1 MNEKKDINGV
11 YNRYRQVP
19 VYLIGL
25 FCLMTVLMYLV
36 GVGAGILA
44 TIFTLTY
51 GTIVVFVYLRMN
63 LLERDRY
70 VEFAMEHGK
79 MQKELIKEFPVP
91 YALLDESGKVVWVND
106 EFSAITESSKRRLM
120 KLNIVQVFEEV
131 NEENLPYEEDVTEG
145 EIAFNGKEY
154 RYEIKRVQ
162 VNKYD
167 PAREEQESTE
177 VSAHSSAHSD
187 AHTEDNSGIGSNSGS
202 DAESGIQSDNMDDK
216 AGGNQENNDSHTGA
230 LVSHGKKHGKTD
242 TFLAFYMFDV
252 TTVNKLTQENH
263 DQKLVAGLIYIDN
276 YDEIFESL
284 EEVRHS
290 LLVALVDRKI
300 NKYMANVDAIVKSL
314 EKDKYMFVM
323 PQKYLDQ
330 LKENK
335 FALLD
340 EVKAI
345 NIGNDLPLTLSI
357 SLGTDYKSFIEN
369 FEAARSAMELALG
382 RGGDQA
388 VIKSADRITYFG
400 GKSQGTEKSTRVKAR
415 VKTLA
420 FKELLETK
428 EQVIIMAHKNPD
440 MDAFGSGIGIYKMVS
455 ALGKKAHIVV
465 NEVSSAISPI
475 YGNFASSNVYPEDM
489 IINNDQALGLV
500 DDDTVVVVTD
510 VNNPTLTECEEL
522 LSYAKSIVVFD
533 HHRQTKDVI
542 ANATL
547 SYIEPFA
554 SSACEMIAEMLQ
566 YMDEKIK
573 LRPTEADAMYAGILI
588 DTDNFLSK
596 TGVRT
601 FEAAAFLKR
610 SGADVMRVRKMF
622 RTDIETYRQKA
633 EGVSHAEMV
642 LGAFAIS
649 IITPSETGTESPLV
663 LTAKIANEMLNIA
676 GVRASFV
683 IAQVGDDVKI
693 SARAIDDVNVQII
706 MERMG
711 GGGHANIAAAQFANA
726 NAEDIKEKLV
736 ELLNEMY
743 TEGDI

>member
-1 MNEKKDINGV
+1 MNEKRDRDV
-11 YNRYRQVP
+11 EVMYNRYRQTSL
-19 VYLIGL
+19 YLIAM

-36 GVGAGILA
+36 NIPAGVIA
-44 TIFTLTY
+44 TFFTAIY
-51 GTIVVFVYLRMN
+51 GTVSVIVFLRMN
-63 LLERDRY
+63 SLSRDRY

-91 YALLDESGKVVWVND
+91 YALLDEDGKVVWVND
-106 EFSAITESSKRRLM
+106 EFSGITETSKRKLM
-120 KLNIVQVFEEV
+120 KLNITQVFEEV
-131 NEENLPYEEDVTEG
+131 TDESLPYQEDVTEG
-145 EIAFNGKEY
+145 EIAFNGHQY
-154 RYEIKRVQ
+154 RYEIRRVQ
-162 VNKYD
+162 VNKVEPVSD
-167 PAREEQESTE
+167 EADGTELSEQAADIST
-177 VSAHSSAHSD
+177 ADDRGKDAPHS
-187 AHTEDNSGIGSNSGS
+187 
-202 DAESGIQSDNMDDK
+202 
-216 AGGNQENNDSHTGA
+216 
-230 LVSHGKKHGKTD
+230 GKHHGKTD
-242 TFLAFYMFDV
+242 TFLAFYMFDI
-252 TTVNKLTQENH
+252 TVINQLTQENH

-357 SLGTDYKSFIEN
+357 SMGTDYKSFIEN

-428 EQVIIMAHKNPD
+428 EKVIIMAHKNPD
-440 MDAFGSGIGIYKMVS
+440 MDAFGSGIGIYKMVT
-455 ALGKKAHIVV
+455 ALGKTAHIVV

-475 YGNFASSNVYPEDM
+475 YGNFTSSNVYPSDM
-489 IINNDQALGLV
+489 IIDNDQALGIV
-500 DDDTVVVVTD
+500 DDNTVVVVTD

-522 LSYAKSIVVFD
+522 LAYAKSIVVFD

-542 ANATL
+542 GNATL

-588 DTDNFLSK
+588 DTDNFLTK

-633 EGVSHAEMV
+633 QGVSHAEMV
-642 LGAFAIS
+642 LDAFAIS
-649 IITPSETGTESPLV
+649 IITPEEGPESPVV

-683 IAQVGDDVKI
+683 IAQMGDDVKI

-711 GGGHANIAAAQFANA
+711 GGGHANIAAAQFENA
-726 NAEDIKEKLV
+726 KAEDIKEELV
-736 ELLNEMY
+736 ALLNEMY
-743 TEGDI
+743 KEGDI

>member
-1 MNEKKDINGV
+1 
-11 YNRYRQVP
+11 
-19 VYLIGL
+19 
-25 FCLMTVLMYLV
+25 
-36 GVGAGILA
+36 
-44 TIFTLTY
+44 
-51 GTIVVFVYLRMN
+51 
-63 LLERDRY
+63 
-70 VEFAMEHGK
+70 
-79 MQKELIKEFPVP
+79 MQKELLKTFPVP
-91 YALLDESGKVVWVND
+91 YALLGEDGRIAWVND
-106 EFSAITESSKRRLM
+106 EFSAVLDTSKRRLM
-120 KLNIVQVFEEV
+120 KLNIEQVFEEV
-131 NEENLPYEEDVTEG
+131 DCVDFPEDAETVNG
-145 EIAFNGKEY
+145 ELEFNGREY
-154 RYEIKRVQ
+154 RYEIKRAE
-162 VNKYD
+162 VNMPD
-167 PAREEQESTE
+167 REQETE
-177 VSAHSSAHSD
+177 EEEEKV
-187 AHTEDNSGIGSNSGS
+187 
-202 DAESGIQSDNMDDK
+202 K
-216 AGGNQENNDSHTGA
+216 RDS
-230 LVSHGKKHGKTD
+230 
-242 TFLAFYMFDV
+242 FLSFYMFD
-252 TTVNKLTQENH
+252 TTELNRLTKENH

-300 NKYMANVDAIVKSL
+300 NKYMANVDAIVKNL

-323 PQKYLDQ
+323 PQKYLEQ

-388 VIKSADRITYFG
+388 VIKAADKITYFG

-428 EQVIIMAHKNPD
+428 ERVIIMAHKNPD
-440 MDAFGSGIGIYKMVS
+440 MDAFGSGIGIYRMVS
-455 ALGKKAHIVV
+455 SLGKQAHIVV

-475 YGNFASSNVYPEDM
+475 YDNFITGNVYPEDM
-489 IINNDQALGLV
+489 IIENNQAKALV

-510 VNNPTLTECEEL
+510 VNNPALTECEEL
-522 LSYAKSIVVFD
+522 LDRAKSIVVFD
-533 HHRQTKDVI
+533 HHRQTKDII

-573 LRPTEADAMYAGILI
+573 LRPTEADAMYAGIMI
-588 DTDNFLSK
+588 DTDNFLTK

-601 FEAAAFLKR
+601 FEAAAYLKK

-633 EGVSHAEMV
+633 EGVRNAEMV
-642 LGAFAIS
+642 LDTFAIS
-649 IITPSETGTESPLV
+649 VINPDEGPESPVV

-683 IAQVGDDVKI
+683 VAQMGKDVRI

-706 MERMG
+706 MEKMG
-711 GGGHANIAAAQFANA
+711 GGGHANIAAAQFENA
-726 NAEDIKEKLV
+726 NAQDIKEQLV
-736 ELLNEMY
+736 RLLMEMY
-743 TEGDI
+743 TEGDL

>member
-1 MNEKKDINGV
+1 
-11 YNRYRQVP
+11 
-19 VYLIGL
+19 
-25 FCLMTVLMYLV
+25 MTVCMFFV
-36 GVGAGILA
+36 GVVPGLVSLFFSAVYGAIS
-44 TIFTLTY
+44 
-51 GTIVVFVYLRMN
+51 IVVYMKMN
-63 LLERDRY
+63 ALSRDRF
-70 VEFAMEHGK
+70 VEFAVEHGK
-79 MQKELIKEFPVP
+79 MQKELLKTFPVP
-91 YALLDESGKVVWVND
+91 YALLGEDGRIAWVND
-106 EFSAITESSKRRLM
+106 EFSAVLDTSKRRLM
-120 KLNIVQVFEEV
+120 KLNIEQVFEEV
-131 NEENLPYEEDVTEG
+131 DCVDFPEAAETVNG
-145 EIAFNGKEY
+145 ELEFNGREY
-154 RYEIKRVQ
+154 RYEIKRAE
-162 VNKYD
+162 VNMPD
-167 PAREEQESTE
+167 REQETE
-177 VSAHSSAHSD
+177 EEEEKV
-187 AHTEDNSGIGSNSGS
+187 
-202 DAESGIQSDNMDDK
+202 K
-216 AGGNQENNDSHTGA
+216 RDS
-230 LVSHGKKHGKTD
+230 
-242 TFLAFYMFDV
+242 FLSFYMFD
-252 TTVNKLTQENH
+252 TTEINRLTKENH

-300 NKYMANVDAIVKSL
+300 NKYMANVDAIVKNL

-323 PQKYLDQ
+323 PQKYLEQ

-388 VIKSADRITYFG
+388 VIKAADKITYFG

-428 EQVIIMAHKNPD
+428 ERVIIMAHKNPD
-440 MDAFGSGIGIYKMVS
+440 MDAFGSGIGIYRMVS
-455 ALGKKAHIVV
+455 SLGKQAHIVV

-475 YGNFASSNVYPEDM
+475 YDNFITGNVYPEDM
-489 IINNDQALGLV
+489 IIENNQAKALV

-510 VNNPTLTECEEL
+510 VNNPALTECEEL
-522 LSYAKSIVVFD
+522 LDRAKSIVVFD
-533 HHRQTKDVI
+533 HHRQTKDII

-573 LRPTEADAMYAGILI
+573 LRPTEADAMYAGIMI
-588 DTDNFLSK
+588 DTDNFLTK

-601 FEAAAFLKR
+601 FEAAAYLKK

-633 EGVSHAEMV
+633 EGVRNAEMV
-642 LGAFAIS
+642 LDTFAIS
-649 IITPSETGTESPLV
+649 VINPDEGPESPVV

-683 IAQVGDDVKI
+683 VAQMGKDVRI

-706 MERMG
+706 MEKMG
-711 GGGHANIAAAQFANA
+711 GGGHANIAAAQFENA
-726 NAEDIKEKLV
+726 NAQDIKEQLV
-736 ELLNEMY
+736 RLLMEMY
-743 TEGDI
+743 TEGDL

>member
-1 MNEKKDINGV
+1 MKGKRDVEGMYSI
-11 YNRYRQVP
+11 YRQVP
-19 VYLIGL
+19 LFLIGL
-25 FCLMTVLMYLV
+25 FCLMTVLMFFVNVAAGLLAAAFTVVY
-36 GVGAGILA
+36 GVAA
-44 TIFTLTY
+44 
-51 GTIVVFVYLRMN
+51 VFSYLRMN
-63 LLERDRY
+63 SLSRDKY
-70 VEFAMEHGK
+70 VEFAMEHGR

-91 YALLDESGKVVWVND
+91 YALLGEDGKIVWVND
-106 EFSAITESSKRRLM
+106 EFSAITETSKRKLM

-131 NEENLPYEEDVTEG
+131 TDESLPYEDETLTEG
-145 EIAFNGKEY
+145 EIAFNGREY
-154 RYEIKRVQ
+154 RYEIKRAEVGRVETAEDMQ
-162 VNKYD
+162 QAETQKETAKD
-167 PAREEQESTE
+167 GAKTGEEAE
-177 VSAHSSAHSD
+177 
-187 AHTEDNSGIGSNSGS
+187 NGS
-202 DAESGIQSDNMDDK
+202 EQK
-216 AGGNQENNDSHTGA
+216 TGDEPHGRGHA
-230 LVSHGKKHGKTD
+230 GKKKTD
-242 TFLAFYMFDV
+242 SFLAFYMFD
-252 TTVNKLTQENH
+252 TTEINRLTKENY

-276 YDEIFESL
+276 YDEILESL

-290 LLVALVDRKI
+290 LLIALVDRKI

-323 PQKYLDQ
+323 PKKYLEQ
-330 LKENK
+330 LRENK

-340 EVKAI
+340 EVKSI

-357 SLGTDYKSFIEN
+357 SLGTDYDSFIEN

-428 EQVIIMAHKNPD
+428 ERAIIMAHKDPD
-440 MDAFGSGIGIYKMVS
+440 MDAFGSGIGIYKMVA
-455 ALGKKAHIVV
+455 ALGKEAHIVV

-475 YGNFASSNVYPEDM
+475 FGSFTTSNVYPDDM
-489 IINNDQALGLV
+489 IINSEQALSMV

-510 VNNPTLTECEEL
+510 VNNPVLTECEEL

-533 HHRQTKDVI
+533 HHRQTKNVI

-573 LRPTEADAMYAGILI
+573 LKPTEADAMYAGILI
-588 DTDNFLSK
+588 DTDNFLTK

-633 EGVSHAEMV
+633 EGVSHAEIV
-642 LGAFAIS
+642 LDAFAVS
-649 IITPSETGTESPLV
+649 IIEPKEGPESPIV

-683 IAQVGDDVKI
+683 VAQMGNDVKI
-693 SARAIDDVNVQII
+693 SARAIDDVNVQIV
-706 MERMG
+706 MEKMG
-711 GGGHANIAAAQFANA
+711 GGGHANIAAAQFENA
-726 NAEDIKEKLV
+726 RAEDIKKELV
-736 ELLNEMY
+736 DLLSEMY
-743 TEGDI
+743 KEGDL

>member
-1 MNEKKDINGV
+1 MNEIRDVEGL

-19 VYLIGL
+19 LYLIGM
-25 FCLMTVLMYLV
+25 FCLMTVFMYFV
-36 GVGAGILA
+36 GIVAGVIA
-44 TIFTLTY
+44 TIFTAIY
-51 GTIVVFVYLRMN
+51 GIINIVVFLRMN
-63 LLERDRY
+63 SLSRDRY

-91 YALLDESGKVVWVND
+91 YALLDEDGKLVWVND
-106 EFSAITESSKRRLM
+106 EFSSITDTSKRKLM

-131 NEENLPYEEDVTEG
+131 TEESLPYEENVTEG
-145 EIAFNGKEY
+145 EISFCGRKY
-154 RYEIKRVQ
+154 RYEIRRVQ
-162 VNKYD
+162 VNKFEPVID
-167 PAREEQESTE
+167 DVDGQNPVGEP
-177 VSAHSSAHSD
+177 V
-187 AHTEDNSGIGSNSGS
+187 
-202 DAESGIQSDNMDDK
+202 DDK
-216 AGGNQENNDSHTGA
+216 PADDGDGVKRRGSSH
-230 LVSHGKKHGKTD
+230 HKTD

-252 TTVNKLTQENH
+252 TVVNRLTQENH

-428 EQVIIMAHKNPD
+428 ERVIIMAHRNPD

-455 ALGKKAHIVV
+455 ALGKEAHIVV

-475 YGNFASSNVYPEDM
+475 YGNFTSSNVYPGDM
-489 IINNDQALGLV
+489 IINSDQALGLI

-522 LSYAKSIVVFD
+522 LAYAKSIVVFD

-588 DTDNFLSK
+588 DTDNFLTK

-622 RTDIETYRQKA
+622 RTDIATYRQKA

-642 LGAFAIS
+642 LDAFAIS
-649 IITPSETGTESPLV
+649 IITPEDGPESPVV

-683 IAQVGDDVKI
+683 IAQMGNDVRI

-711 GGGHANIAAAQFANA
+711 GGGHANIAAAQFENA
-726 NAEDIKEKLV
+726 SAEDIKEELI

-743 TEGDI
+743 KEGDI

>member
-1 MNEKKDINGV
+1 MSEKRDINGV

-25 FCLMTVLMYLV
+25 FCLMTVLMYFV
-36 GVGAGILA
+36 GIGAGVIA

-51 GTIVVFVYLRMN
+51 GTIVVFVFLRMN

-106 EFSAITESSKRRLM
+106 KFSAITESSKRKLM

-145 EIAFNGKEY
+145 EIAFNGREY

-162 VNKYD
+162 VNKYE
-167 PAREEQESTE
+167 PISEEHDEQMAGDGDDVNAQGASEHMDEKET
-177 VSAHSSAHSD
+177 AH
-187 AHTEDNSGIGSNSGS
+187 
-202 DAESGIQSDNMDDK
+202 
-216 AGGNQENNDSHTGA
+216 AGNE
-230 LVSHGKKHGKTD
+230 KKHGKTD

-252 TTVNKLTQENH
+252 TMVNQLAQENH

-284 EEVRHS
+284 EEARHS

-388 VIKSADRITYFG
+388 VVKSADRITYFG

-440 MDAFGSGIGIYKMVS
+440 MDAFGSGIGIYKMV
-455 ALGKKAHIVV
+455 AAMGKKAHIVV

-475 YGNFASSNVYPEDM
+475 YGSFASSNVYPEDM
-489 IINNDQALGLV
+489 IINNDQALSIV

-510 VNNPTLTECEEL
+510 VNNPALTECEEL
-522 LSYAKSIVVFD
+522 LAYAKSIVVFD
-533 HHRQTKDVI
+533 HHRQTKNVI

-622 RTDIETYRQKA
+622 RTDIESYRQKA

-642 LGAFAIS
+642 LDAFAIS
-649 IITPSETGTESPLV
+649 IITPEKGPESPLV

-711 GGGHANIAAAQFANA
+711 GGGHANIAAAQFENA
-726 NAEDIKEKLV
+726 KAEDIKVKLV
-736 ELLNEMY
+736 DLLNEMY
-743 TEGDI
+743 KEGDI

>member
-1 MNEKKDINGV
+1 MNEKRRLDNTYERYLEIPLFMIALFVIMTVALFFVNILAGIIAIVATAV
-11 YNRYRQVP
+11 YSVISILSFVRYRASTRAR
-19 VYLIGL
+19 
-25 FCLMTVLMYLV
+25 F
-36 GVGAGILA
+36 
-44 TIFTLTY
+44 
-51 GTIVVFVYLRMN
+51 
-63 LLERDRY
+63 

-79 MQKELIKEFPVP
+79 MQKELLRDFPMP
-91 YALLDESGKVVWVND
+91 YALLDKTGRLVWVND
-106 EFSAITESSKRRLM
+106 EFARITESSKRKLM
-120 KLNIVQVFEEV
+120 KLTAMQVFEDITPEMIPEDDTV
-131 NEENLPYEEDVTEG
+131 INGNIVYGDRDYKVEIKSVLVGESHIAEASGEALDNNPNEE
-145 EIAFNGKEY
+145 KETAKKKGA
-154 RYEIKRVQ
+154 E
-162 VNKYD
+162 
-167 PAREEQESTE
+167 
-177 VSAHSSAHSD
+177 
-187 AHTEDNSGIGSNSGS
+187 
-202 DAESGIQSDNMDDK
+202 ESGFIAMYLFDMTELNRLTRE
-216 AGGNQENNDSHTGA
+216 NQE
-230 LVSHGKKHGKTD
+230 
-242 TFLAFYMFDV
+242 
-252 TTVNKLTQENH
+252 
-263 DQKLVAGLIYIDN
+263 QKLVAGLIYLDN
-276 YDEIFESL
+276 YDEIFDGL

-290 LLVALVDRKI
+290 LLIALVDRKI

-323 PQKYLDQ
+323 PQKFLPQ
-330 LKENK
+330 LKESK

-357 SLGTDYKSFIEN
+357 SLGTDYNSFIGN

-388 VIKSADRITYFG
+388 VIKSADRITYYG

-428 EQVIIMAHKNPD
+428 EKVIIMAHKNPD
-440 MDAFGSGIGIYKMVS
+440 MDAFGAAIGVYRMVTS
-455 ALGKKAHIVV
+455 MEKKAHIVI

-475 YGNFASSNVYPEDM
+475 YSNFTANSIYGEDM
-489 IINNDQALGLV
+489 FINNEQALEMINADTMLV
-500 DDDTVVVVTD
+500 IVD
-510 VNNPTLTECEEL
+510 VNNPSLTECEEL
-522 LSYAKSIVVFD
+522 ISYAKSVVVFD

-573 LRPTEADAMYAGILI
+573 LRPSEADAMYAGILI
-588 DTDNFLSK
+588 DTDNFLTK

-601 FEAAAFLKR
+601 FEAAAYLRR

-622 RTDIETYRQKA
+622 RSDIDTYRQKA
-633 EGVSHAEMV
+633 DGVRNAEMV
-642 LGAFAIS
+642 LDSFAIS
-649 IITPSETGTESPLV
+649 VFEPKPGPESPIV
-663 LTAKIANEMLNIA
+663 LTAKVANEMLNIA

-683 IAQVGDDVKI
+683 IAQMGKNVKI

-711 GGGHANIAAAQFANA
+711 GGGHANIAAAECPDTTTDVVK
-726 NAEDIKEKLV
+726 AELIKVLE
-736 ELLNEMY
+736 EMY
-743 TEGDI
+743 KEGDI

>member
-1 MNEKKDINGV
+1 MNEIRDVEGL

-19 VYLIGL
+19 LYLIGM
-25 FCLMTVLMYLV
+25 FCLMTVFMYFV
-36 GVGAGILA
+36 GIVAGVIA
-44 TIFTLTY
+44 TIFTAIY
-51 GTIVVFVYLRMN
+51 GIINIVVFLRMN
-63 LLERDRY
+63 SLSRDRY

-91 YALLDESGKVVWVND
+91 YALLDEDGKLVWVND
-106 EFSAITESSKRRLM
+106 EFSSITDTSKRKLM

-131 NEENLPYEEDVTEG
+131 TEESLPYEENVTEG
-145 EIAFNGKEY
+145 EISFCGRKY
-154 RYEIKRVQ
+154 RYEIRRVQ
-162 VNKYD
+162 VNKFEPVID
-167 PAREEQESTE
+167 DVDGQNPVGEP
-177 VSAHSSAHSD
+177 V
-187 AHTEDNSGIGSNSGS
+187 
-202 DAESGIQSDNMDDK
+202 DDK
-216 AGGNQENNDSHTGA
+216 PADDGDGVKRRGSSH
-230 LVSHGKKHGKTD
+230 HKTD

-252 TTVNKLTQENH
+252 TVVNRLTQENH

-428 EQVIIMAHKNPD
+428 ERVIIMAHRNPD

-455 ALGKKAHIVV
+455 ALGKEAHIVV

-475 YGNFASSNVYPEDM
+475 YGNFTSSNVYPGDM
-489 IINNDQALGLV
+489 IINNDQALGLI

-522 LSYAKSIVVFD
+522 LAYAKSIVVFD

-588 DTDNFLSK
+588 DTDNFLTK

-622 RTDIETYRQKA
+622 RTDIATYRQKA

-642 LGAFAIS
+642 LDAFAIS
-649 IITPSETGTESPLV
+649 IITPEDGPESPVV

-683 IAQVGDDVKI
+683 IAQMGNDVRI

-711 GGGHANIAAAQFANA
+711 GGGHANIAAAQFENA
-726 NAEDIKEKLV
+726 SAEDIKDELI

-743 TEGDI
+743 KEGDI